1 VYILTMAEGCLGK
14 ITQFVLFIT
23 NFLIF
28 ILGCASFGVAIWVL
42 VDKPS
47 FFDIIDKAEGICNG
61 TVIDDSCE
69 GISTG
74 LEIFGS
80 ATYIILT
87 VAVLVVIVSF
97 FGCCGAWKES
107 KCMLGTYF
115 TIVLALFIVML
126 VGAILGYSG
135 NLDDQIK
142 KPFLKALNLYRDQP
156 SNQAEDGYKN
166 VWNDVQKEL
175 LCCGVDSVEDWD
187 DGKFG
192 FKNPVNK
199 PIGCCFKNRQ
209 GDELFGAQ
217 QQDCLEAPLDKDS
230 KDFYFEGCYSKMK
243 DLVEENQEIVVGVA
257 IGVVVLMFLNMLFAF
272 SLCMMVES

>member
-1 VYILTMAEGCLGK
+1 MADGCLGK

-28 ILGCASFGVAIWVL
+28 VLGCASFGVAIWVL
-42 VDKPS
+42 VDQPS
-47 FFDIIDKAEGICNG
+47 FFDIIDQAENVCNG
-61 TVIDDSCE
+61 TAVIDDSCE
-69 GISTG
+69 GITSS

-80 ATYIILT
+80 ATYIMIT

-135 NLDDQIK
+135 NLEDQIE
-142 KPFLKALNLYRDQP
+142 KPFMKALKLYRDQP
-156 SNQAEDGYKN
+156 SNEAEEAYKS
-166 VWNDVQKEL
+166 VWNEAQKEL
-175 LCCGVDSVEDWD
+175 LCCGVDSVADWD
-187 DGKFG
+187 DDKFG

-199 PIGCCFKNRQ
+199 PSGCCFKNRQ
-209 GDELFGAQ
+209 GEELIGTQ
-217 QQDCLEAPLDKDS
+217 QQDCLVADLDKDS
-230 KDFYFEGCYSKMK
+230 PDYYFEGCYSKMK
-243 DLVEENQEIVVGVA
+243 ELVEENQEIVVGVA

>member
-1 VYILTMAEGCLGK
+1 MAEGCLGK

-23 NFLIF
+23 NFIIF

-47 FFDIIDKAEGICNG
+47 FFDIIDKAEGVCNG
-61 TVIDDSCE
+61 TVIDDSCDD
-69 GISTG
+69 ITTG
-74 LEIFGS
+74 LEIFGA

-135 NLDDQIK
+135 NLDEQIK
-142 KPFLKALNLYRDQP
+142 KPFTKALNLYRDQT
-156 SNQAEDGYKN
+156 NDNVAKEAYKDA
-166 VWNDVQKEL
+166 WNEAQKEL
-175 LCCGVDSVEDWD
+175 LCCGVDSVADWD
-187 DGKFG
+187 DDKFG
-192 FKNPVNK
+192 FVTPINK
-199 PIGCCFKNRQ
+199 PIGCCYKNRQ
-209 GDELFGAQ
+209 GDELDDSQ
-217 QQDCLEAPLDKDS
+217 QKVCREAPLDKDS
-230 KDFYFEGCYSKMK
+230 TDYYFEGCYSKMK

-257 IGVVVLMFLNMLFAF
+257 IGVVVFMFLNMVFAF